1 MPQLPSHRGPF
12 ARGAQIGPGV
22 HLVPRGHADRPLL
35 PRLPPL
41 PRFPLLHRL
50 PGGHPVPGG
59 RPGRRG
65 QPVRTGQPPAGRGVA
80 VVGGPGAVVGRGGEP
95 RGDPS
100 SPSSRRTSSRSA
112 RFQTA
117 EPTTLKLR
125 GPRRCTTPRTSSSQE
140 WKTVWAQVSC
150 ESSKKA
156 RSTRPVPSSRVEK
169 MTRRPERIGGVWV
182 AALAPATS
190 TVSPCRTSR
199 SRRAETTPS
208 SLRKAPWSSIRWREA
223 SMDST
228 PSSALSLSGSVR
240 SGSPAGAVRLP
251 PDSGSWSPRPPRAP
265 RCSSVRCSCRSRRLA
280 PNASSAPTW
289 ASRPASGRLGR
300 ARSQKSSSEAYGWPA
315 AIRSASASLMPCT
328 SESARRRPHTGSP
341 ALRRPL
347 HTLRIRHQFDPVC
360 DPDLF
365 TSSGSTGTPAAAR
378 PPAAAASGTSR
389 GHG

>member
-35 PRLPPL
+35 
-41 PRFPLLHRL
+41 HR
-50 PGGHPVPGG
+50 VPGG
-59 RPGRRG
+59 RAAGAGSPSEPASRLRAAAS
-65 QPVRTGQPPAGRGVA
+65 PSSAAPEPLPAGAASRA
-80 VVGGPGAVVGRGGEP
+80 AT
-95 RGDPS
+95 PS
-100 SPSSRRTSSRSA
+100 SPSSRRISSRSA
-112 RFQTA
+112 RFQAA

-150 ESSKKA
+150 ESSKNA

-208 SLRKAPWSSIRWREA
+208 SSRKVPWSSIRWREA
-223 SMDST
+223 SMEST
-228 PSSALSLSGSVR
+228 PSSALSFSGSVR
-240 SGSPAGAVRLP
+240 SGSPAEAVRRP

-300 ARSQKSSSEAYGWPA
+300 ARSQKSSSEAYGWPS

-328 SESARRRPHTGSP
+328 SDSARRRPHTGFPSFGASFATSFTSP
-341 ALRRPL
+341 ESDTSSILCA
-347 HTLRIRHQFDPVC
+347 T
-360 DPDLF
+360 PDLF
-365 TSSGSTGTPAAAR
+365 TSNGSTGTPAAGH
-378 PPAAAASGTSR
+378 PPAAAAWGTSR
-389 GHG
+389 GRG